1 VSIIAE
7 TKNCFSRV
15 SLLHFRVTMK
25 TCSYIVDEVQQRLIG
40 WNIDKLSVAG

>member
-1 VSIIAE
+1 
-7 TKNCFSRV
+7 V

-25 TCSYIVDEVQQRLIG
+25 TCSYNIVDEVQQRLIG